1 MQPEGGKKEWIRAK
15 QVNNLRKKNFGRE
28 WPVPHKMQDL
38 SSLTRTELR
47 LRALTSGLPGNSPKV
62 NNLTQFKLVI
72 MAVVFQ
78 LLSHVRLCDP
88 MDYACQVA
96 PSFTILG
103 SLLKFTSIE
112 SVMLSI
118 SSSASPFSFCLQ
130 SFPTSGSF
138 PVSWLFASGGQS
150 IGTSATVLPTN
161 IQGCFPIGLT
171 GLISLLSKGLH
182 LY

>member
-1 MQPEGGKKEWIRAK
+1 MSCLLKDGKFKGHGWEAPSPPGFHSSSSPGDSLFHPFVAV
-15 QVNNLRKKNFGRE
+15 QS
-28 WPVPHKMQDL
+28 L
-38 SSLTRTELR
+38 SC
-47 LRALTSGLPGNSPKV
+47 V
-62 NNLTQFKLVI
+62 
-72 MAVVFQ
+72 Q
-78 LLSHVRLCDP
+78 LFVTPWTADH
-88 MDYACQVA
+88 QA
-96 PSFTILG
+96 PLSFTISQ